1 MITEEY
7 VTFETAQLLKENGF
21 DVPTTTLYNQNGDF
35 GLCEGFT
42 NGMKTLCNPDL
53 TKYYRS
59 DFISAPSQA
68 MAMRWLREDKKR
80 IINAWFD
87 GYDYQSEVGKP
98 EDEIFTLVGDEFKTY
113 EEAVE
118 AAIKYCLEN
127 LI

>member
-42 NGMKTLCNPDL
+42 NGMKTLCNTDL

-98 EDEIFTLVGDEFKTY
+98 EDEIFTLIGDEFKTY